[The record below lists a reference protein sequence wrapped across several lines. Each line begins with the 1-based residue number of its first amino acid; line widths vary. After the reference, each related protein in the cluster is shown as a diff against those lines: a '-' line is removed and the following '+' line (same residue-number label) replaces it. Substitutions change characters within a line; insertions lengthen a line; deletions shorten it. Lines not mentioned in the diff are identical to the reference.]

1 MKPPAV
7 NTPSSGPAPAS
18 FLSNTPNESEKVM
31 KKKQIKLKKNNLP
44 PSEVQEV
51 QDEPP
56 PPAARSENSLE
67 TIQNLVKLSETL
79 RPRSETDE
87 DISKNFEELE
97 ETRKNLPASS
107 VTGSETSDNTIQNL
121 ENQNQSSDQAQGPGI
136 QSSAVQEVQE
146 RNQSLDIVVPSFEHM
161 NIDEN
166 LGKFRI

>member
-1 MKPPAV
+1 
-7 NTPSSGPAPAS
+7 
-18 FLSNTPNESEKVM
+18 M

-87 DISKNFEELE
+87 EISKNFEELE
-97 ETRKNLPASS
+97 EICKNRQYTMLH
-107 VTGSETSDNTIQNL
+107 
-121 ENQNQSSDQAQGPGI
+121 
-136 QSSAVQEVQE
+136 
-146 RNQSLDIVVPSFEHM
+146 FEA
-161 NIDEN
+161 
-166 LGKFRI
+166 KS